1 MSYTDEQLQYINYNK
16 KTHTKLIATAGAGKT
31 KVLIARV
38 MKLIDA
44 KIYTADNILIVM
56 FAKLVRDDFLNKIK
70 TNGASSHIPTS
81 SVSTID
87 KFAKNIIDEN
97 NTIDV
102 SLLSFKLLEYLEN
115 TDKKVLKK
123 HNILSKI
130 KTVFIDES
138 QDLSE
143 IQFKIFIAMSEKLGI
158 TINLIGDPNQNIFQF
173 RGSSCKF
180 LMEFVAVE
188 FKLTKNFRSHE
199 NIISFSNALRPYPN
213 SEVTCAKGPNGC
225 KTIMMFV
232 DHEKTLGDEIIDILK
247 SAIHAGIDLSQFALL
262 APTRGGLR
270 SGGRSNGLCFAANI
284 LFKENIPFKAFYEE
298 SKEEQNSDGVKFEP
312 EKGHVNLL
320 SCMGSKGLEFDYVII
335 IDADNC
341 LINKLHY
348 DEQKHNDDQFMLYV
362 ATSRAIQN
370 MYIFSKCNYR
380 NGQYIFSTNIWFK
393 NVPQEHYII
402 DSNYESRFF
411 FSKIKYKTTIDREN
425 RVGKLIEKLDCYKLN
440 ELSNIIDFQNRQIKH
455 KHKIFHSDYST
466 IEKSSSI
473 FLTKYAEFLFQ
484 TLYDIKMNRQ
494 HISFPEIENIID
506 GDTII
511 TNVSDDVIE
520 WYAKN
525 KKNMTWE
532 QFNTI
537 KNLDPLI
544 KDAITYKF
552 DKTKPFNSHIIAVN
566 GYYQSFILDQKIWIK
581 NLYKKYI
588 RCKNCAQIRE
598 ILFYLIVI
606 KHSIETQHYYHIKNK
621 GQNYKHIL
629 TDFKDMFDEIEAYV
643 DDLDYNFVK
652 SHESIERWG
661 LISRVDLISDDNKMW
676 YIKCSN
682 EISLKNT
689 LMAIVS
695 YLIHNDN
702 IIDENFSIL
711 NYDGNNG
718 VVEKGTIDSID
729 IIINYINL
737 MKGEEISY
745 SYSLKPDDISKIIN
759 ILQRHTGDIRDLGT
773 NDTNNDV
780 LNNINN
786 DTIIV

>member
-1 MSYTDEQLQYINYNK
+1 MSYTYEQLKYINYNECR
-16 KTHTKLIATAGAGKT
+16 HTRLRATAGSGKT
-31 KVLIARV
+31 KCIIARITHLIESQIYDANAVLILTFSRF
-38 MKLIDA
+38 
-44 KIYTADNILIVM
+44 T
-56 FAKLVRDDFLNKIK
+56 RDDFLNKLK
-70 TNGASSHIPTS
+70 SYGNNCVSVN

-87 KFAKNIIDEN
+87 KFAKTIVDEN

-102 SLLSFKLLEYLEN
+102 SLLSYKLYELLD
-115 TDKKVLKK
+115 TSDKKVLEKN
-123 HNILSKI
+123 NILSKI
-130 KTVFIDES
+130 RTVFIDEA

-143 IQFKIFIAMSEKLGI
+143 IQYKIFCLMREKLGI
-158 TINLIGDPNQNIFQF
+158 IVNLIGDPNQNIFQF
-173 RGSSCKF
+173 RGSDCKF
-180 LMEFVAVE
+180 LMEFDAVE

-213 SEVTCAKGPNGC
+213 SEITCAKGPNGC

-247 SAIHAGIDLSQFALL
+247 NAIQSGIDLSQFAIL

-270 SGGRSNGLCFAANI
+270 ACGRSNGLCFVANI
-284 LFKENIPFKAFYEE
+284 LFKENLPFKSFYEE
-298 SKEEQNSDGVKFEP
+298 SKEDINSDGIKFEP

-320 SCMGSKGLEFDYVII
+320 SYMGSKGLEFDYVII

-348 DEQKHNDDQFMLYV
+348 NQEKHNNDQYLLYV
-362 ATSRAIQN
+362 ACSRAIHN

-380 NGQYIFSTNIWFK
+380 NGQYVFSTNIWFK
-393 NVPQEHYII
+393 NIPEEHYII
-402 DSNYESRFF
+402 DSNYDSKFF
-411 FSKIKYKTTIDREN
+411 FSKIKYKTTINREN
-425 RVGKLIEKLDCYKLN
+425 RADKLIEKLDCHNLN
-440 ELSNIIDFQNRQIKH
+440 DISNLLDFQNRQIKH
-455 KHKIFHSDYST
+455 IHKIFHNDYST

-473 FLTKYAEFLFQ
+473 FLAKYVDLLFQ
-484 TLYDIKMNRQ
+484 TLYNIKMNRH
-494 HISFPEIENIID
+494 HISFPEIEHIIEADNIVT
-506 GDTII
+506 GL
-511 TNVSDDVIE
+511 SDDVIE
-520 WYAKN
+520 WYKQN
-525 KKNMTWE
+525 KRHMTWE

-544 KDAITYKF
+544 KNAIIYNF

-621 GQNYKHIL
+621 GQKYKHIL

-689 LMAIVS
+689 LMAIIS
-695 YLIHNDN
+695 YLMHNVD

-711 NYDGNNG
+711 NYDGING
-718 VVEKGTIDSID
+718 DVEKGTIDSID

-773 NDTNNDV
+773 NDTNNNV

-786 DTIIV
+786 NTIIV